1 MKGTIKRLLPVGIAL
16 VLALPALG
24 GGPGYAQGTSR
35 TFTETGKTVK
45 GRFLE
50 YWNANGGLAQQGLP
64 ISEEMQEKSDT
75 DGKTYM
81 VQYFERAV
89 FESHPDNPKPND
101 VLLSLLGNFL
111 YQQKYPN
118 GAPNQKV
125 STTNARKFAETGKTV
140 GGKFR
145 AYWEK
150 NGGLPQQGYP
160 ISEEFQEKSDLDGK
174 TYTVQYFER
183 AVFELHTENAPP
195 YDVLLSQLGTFRY
208 RAKYGAATT
217 TGPKEVNVNI
227 VNFKFDP
234 GTLTVDV
241 GTKVTWTQ
249 LDETIHDSTSKT
261 KVWSSPILNKGDKYS
276 YTFTKAGTYE
286 YWCSIHPEMLGRVV
300 VK

>member
-1 MKGTIKRLLPVGIAL
+1 MKGTIMRLLSVGVAV

-24 GGPGYAQGTSR
+24 SGPGYAQGSSR
-35 TFTETGKTVK
+35 TFAETGKTVK

-50 YWNANGGLAQQGLP
+50 YWNQNGGLAQQGLP

-75 DGKTYM
+75 DGKTYT

-89 FESHPDNPKPND
+89 FESHPGNPKPND

-118 GAPNQKV
+118 GAPNQRV
-125 STTNARKFAETGKTV
+125 NTTNARKFEATGKTV

-150 NGGLPQQGYP
+150 NGGLAQQGYP
-160 ISEEFQEKSDLDGK
+160 ISEEFQEKSELDGR

-183 AVFELHTENAPP
+183 AVFEMHPENAAP

-208 RAKYGAATT
+208 RAKYGAAGS

-227 VNFKFDP
+227 VGFKFDP
-234 GTLTVDV
+234 GTVTVDV

-261 KVWSSPILNKGDKYS
+261 KVWSSPILNKGEKYS

-286 YWCSIHPEMLGRVV
+286 YWCSIHPEMLGKVV